1 MGRSITQYYVH
12 TYIHRLTAVAAT
24 LRLPLDSSDYTIL
37 EGEYMV
43 VEGKLMD
50 ALPDNRS
57 QHDFITLR
65 DPVAANSKFAQ
76 HQADSLRRQVG
87 FFVPPVQKSV
97 D

>member
-1 MGRSITQYYVH
+1 M
-12 TYIHRLTAVAAT
+12 YIHTFTGLLRSLRRCASLSTVATPAH
-24 LRLPLDSSDYTIL
+24 TIL

-50 ALPDNRS
+50 ALPDNRC

-65 DPVAANSKFAQ
+65 DPVAAYSKFAQ